1 MNELTCRLKL
11 ALKILLGYDII
22 VYEENTKIV
31 NLVING
37 YLDIEDNRHTY
48 CLDKGK
54 VYDDNNGE
62 IRYDGNKYE
71 FWRTR

>member
-1 MNELTCRLKL
+1 MNNLKCRLKL

-31 NLVING
+31 NLIING
-37 YLDIEDNRHTY
+37 CLDIEDNKHTY

-54 VYDDNNGE
+54 VLKDNNGE
-62 IRYDGNKYE
+62 LRYWGMSK
-71 FWRTR
+71 